1 MEKKER
7 GFWWSGKTLRL
18 LGFSIPMI
26 AVLAAAVI
34 FAVVA
39 GGLLR
44 AVMAREGKKEIVTV
58 SALEKIV
65 NVSEL
70 STFTAVYNGIAQV
83 MDEKK
88 TDDVDYY
95 VSYEATV
102 NAGINFEKIAFQ
114 IDNEAKTIRIGLP
127 EVHITKLNV
136 DIASLDYIFYD
147 EKKNASSVTEEAYKA
162 CEDDVQNE
170 SEKADAILRLAKENA
185 ETIVRALVEPFVEQ
199 LDAAYTLDIDWEE

>member
-1 MEKKER
+1 
-7 GFWWSGKTLRL
+7 
-18 LGFSIPMI
+18 MI

-34 FAVVA
+34 FAVVV

-88 TDDVDYY
+88 RTM
-95 VSYEATV
+95 STTT
-102 NAGINFEKIAFQ
+102 FHMRQ
-114 IDNEAKTIRIGLP
+114 RLTL
-127 EVHITKLNV
+127 
-136 DIASLDYIFYD
+136 
-147 EKKNASSVTEEAYKA
+147 
-162 CEDDVQNE
+162 E
-170 SEKADAILRLAKENA
+170 SILRK
-185 ETIVRALVEPFVEQ
+185 
-199 LDAAYTLDIDWEE
+199 

>member
-7 GFWWSGKTLRL
+7 SFWWSGKTLRL

-26 AVLAAAVI
+26 AVLTAAVI
-34 FAVVA
+34 FAVVV

-44 AVMAREGKKEIVTV
+44 AVMTREGRKEIITE

-70 STFTAVYNGIAQV
+70 STFTAVYKGIAQV
-83 MDEKK
+83 NDEKK
-88 TDDVDYY
+88 TDKVGYY
-95 VSYEATV
+95 VSYDATV

-114 IDNEAKTIRIGLP
+114 IDNEAKTIHIDLP
-127 EVHITKLNV
+127 EVQITKMNV

-162 CEDDVQNE
+162 CEADVQNE

-199 LDAAYTLDIDWEE
+199 VDAAYTLDIDWEE